1 MRFTHLNVCL
11 SFLGCFLQAKEGYL
25 QGQIGNP
32 DGEEKPNKK
41 FYDPRVWIRKV
52 SQRGACLACGR
63 DDAHCSCCRVLV
75 LVVVWQSRLV
85 VCLPAPVVVGCP
97 I

>member
-1 MRFTHLNVCL
+1 MFLVVHSSARLFVCN
-11 SFLGCFLQAKEGYL
+11 CRDVQAKEAYL

-52 SQRGACLACGR
+52 GVCRHGR
-63 DDAHCSCCRVLV
+63 CRVAV
-75 LVVVWQSRLV
+75 LVVVVVATVLV
-85 VCLPAPVVVGCP
+85 VLLSAFFLAWDDC
-97 I
+97 